1 MRTEV
6 AARVAHRDGI
16 VVLSG
21 VGATVL
27 PSPARATPPA
37 GGGVVRP
44 LPPTVTRS
52 VVMFHRQG
60 ELSQPP
66 GRSCSPELT

>member
-6 AARVAHRDGI
+6 AARIAHRDGI
-16 VVLSG
+16 VELFG

-27 PSPARATPPA
+27 PSRTRATPPA

-44 LPPTVTRS
+44 LTPTVTHR